1 MSAEPIGYGEFVCLV
16 IEALEA
22 AGVEYLIGG
31 AVAAWAWGE
40 PRSTLDLDLVVDI
53 PLEAVVPLS
62 TELEKRDMLV
72 PPDIILENLL
82 EARADLP
89 INAIHMRSGFKADL
103 YPLRPGDE
111 LRQSALKRRVQVDLG
126 PPIGQVFIHSPE
138 DLIID
143 KTRYFSLSGQT
154 KHLRDISAVLAA
166 LKDQLDIVY
175 VETWMERQGLRN
187 IWKELLDTIQ
197 HDE

>member
-1 MSAEPIGYGEFVCLV
+1 MSAEPIGYGEFVRLV

-40 PRSTLDLDLVVDI
+40 PRSTLDIDLVVDI

-89 INAIHMRSGFKADL
+89 INTIHMHSGFKADL
-103 YPLRPGDE
+103 YPLRRGDE

-138 DLIID
+138 DLIIY
-143 KTRYFSLSGQT
+143 KTWYFSLSRQT

-166 LKDQLDIVY
+166 LGDQLDVVY
-175 VETWMERQGLRN
+175 VETWMERQGLLN

>member
-1 MSAEPIGYGEFVCLV
+1 MSVEPIGYGEFVRLV

-22 AGVEYLIGG
+22 SGVEYLIGG

-40 PRSTLDLDLVVDI
+40 PRSTLDLDLVVDL
-53 PLEAVVPLS
+53 PLQAVVPLS

-89 INAIHMRSGFKADL
+89 INAIHMHSGFKADL

-111 LRQSALKRRVQVDLG
+111 LRQSALKRRMRVDLG

-138 DLIID
+138 DLIIY
-143 KTRYFSLSGQT
+143 KTWYFSLSRQT

-166 LKDQLDIVY
+166 LGDQLDVVY
-175 VETWMERQGLRN
+175 VETWMERQGVLN

-197 HDE
+197 GDE